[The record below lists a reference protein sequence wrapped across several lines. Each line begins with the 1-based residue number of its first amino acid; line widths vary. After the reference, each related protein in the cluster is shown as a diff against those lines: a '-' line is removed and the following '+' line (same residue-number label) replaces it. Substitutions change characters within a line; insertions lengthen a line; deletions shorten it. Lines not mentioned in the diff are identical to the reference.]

1 MMGSDRP
8 NRHKVRSYAIV
19 SALALV
25 TLLMGGRSE
34 TQASWCAAY
43 RTGSNNCDFA
53 SFAQCQAAVS
63 GVGGF
68 CNEIRDGKSEAKSP
82 REERQRKVSK
92 PTKEPEPKTQAKPRQ
107 VEPAPAVAAPV
118 MPPGPAKAEP
128 AQATAPAAQ
137 NATAFTQARD
147 LILNGQY
154 DAGIAAMRALK
165 FDDHPD
171 VATFIGLA
179 YRKLGRIDE
188 AKSWYQRA
196 LATDPNHKL
205 ALSYDGMM
213 RVEQGDITGA
223 QANLIRIGRLCGDI
237 NCNEYQALQGVIAA
251 RVR

>member
-1 MMGSDRP
+1 MMGRDRP
-8 NRHKVRSYAIV
+8 NSHKVRPQVIV

-25 TLLMGGRSE
+25 TLLIGGRSE
-34 TQASWCAAY
+34 TQASWCAVY
-43 RTGSNNCDFA
+43 KTGGTNCYFT
-53 SFAQCQAAVS
+53 SHAQCQAAVS
-63 GVGGF
+63 GDGGF
-68 CNEIRDGKSEAKSP
+68 CNEIRDGKSEAKPP

-92 PTKEPEPKTQAKPRQ
+92 PEKEPEPKIRAKPRQ

-118 MPPGPAKAEP
+118 MAPSPAKPEP
-128 AQATAPAAQ
+128 AQGAAS
-137 NATAFTQARD
+137 AALSGTAFVQARD

-179 YRKLGRIDE
+179 YRKLGRADE
-188 AKSWYQRA
+188 AKSAYQRA

-213 RVEQGDITGA
+213 RVEQGDILGA

-251 RVR
+251 RIR